1 MSKLK
6 LDYEINNVVS
16 TVKLEISERL
26 DLIKIARK
34 APESEYNPEKF
45 PGLILRLEDPKASFL
60 IFSTGSMVITGLKNV
75 LLVENAVKNLFK
87 MLKKF
92 GLKLPEPTIKIENL
106 VASGDLH
113 TSIDLNK
120 AVIFMDFAMYEPE
133 VFPGL
138 IYHMKDPKAVFLIF
152 STGKIV
158 CTGVKDEESI
168 KEAILKLNQE
178 IYELNLTY
186 ESPVDEEYE
195 EIYFL

>member
-1 MSKLK
+1 MSEEH
-6 LDYEINNVVS
+6 LDFEINNVVA
-16 TVKLEISERL
+16 TVKLDLTERL
-26 DLIKIARK
+26 DLVELARK

-45 PGLILRLEDPKASFL
+45 PGLVLRLEKPKASFL
-60 IFSTGSMVITGLKNV
+60 IFSTGSMVITGLKRIV
-75 LLVENAVKNLFK
+75 LVDKAVKVIFK

-92 GLKLPEPTIKIENL
+92 GLKLPEPKVKIENL

-120 AVIFMDFAMYEPE
+120 GVIFMESAMYEPE

-138 IYHMKDPKAVFLIF
+138 IYHMKDPRAVFLIF

-158 CTGVKDEESI
+158 CTGVKNEESV
-168 KEAILKLNQE
+168 KEAILKLNKE
-178 IYELNLTY
+178 IYELKLTF
-186 ESPVDEEYE
+186 ESSIEEEYE